1 MAFVANYDV
10 TIKGKTYEK
19 GKQYDELPKG
29 ASDLTNP
36 YGKEFFSEVKEQ
48 KEKKAPANAKA
59 DDKTPAPVV
68 PATPEVE
75 KAPANAPATT
85 DAK

>member
-10 TIKGKTYEK
+10 TIKGKTYAK
-19 GKQYDELPKG
+19 GSQHDELPKG
-29 ASDLTNP
+29 ASELLNP
-36 YGKEFFSEVKEQ
+36 YGKEFFSEVKEE
-48 KEKKAPANAKA
+48 KEKKAPANAKS
-59 DDKTPAPVV
+59 DDKV
-68 PATPEVE
+68 PATPEAD